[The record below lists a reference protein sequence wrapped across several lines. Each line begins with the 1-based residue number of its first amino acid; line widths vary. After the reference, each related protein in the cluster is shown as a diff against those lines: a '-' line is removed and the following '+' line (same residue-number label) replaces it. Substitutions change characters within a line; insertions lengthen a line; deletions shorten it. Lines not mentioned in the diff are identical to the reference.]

1 MKPQEH
7 GRTPAP
13 ESLVPLR
20 VGADLARVK
29 LDRVK
34 AWVADGL
41 VHSERI
47 NGTVYVDLDGVV
59 ALAESAREGERDAS
73 N

>member
-1 MKPQEH
+1 MKLQEN

-20 VGADLARVK
+20 IGADLARVK

-41 VHSERI
+41 VRSERI
-47 NGTVYVDLDGVV
+47 NGTVYVDLDGVL
-59 ALAESAREGERDAS
+59 ALAKSALEGGRDAS
-73 N
+73 D